1 MLVNDVMIT
10 QVVAVSPFATL
21 RQALSLMK
29 QHQLK
34 SLVVEKT
41 SDHDAYGLITYTNI
55 MKTVVAESGD
65 IDLIN
70 VYDICAK
77 PVITVGKSLSVKHVA
92 SLMTTHRVKR
102 VVVVEDNHMIGLV
115 CMNDIVQNI
124 METIE

>member
-10 QVVAVSPFATL
+10 KVVTISPFAPL
-21 RQALSLMK
+21 REALSLMK
-29 QHQLK
+29 QHKLK

-70 VYDICAK
+70 VYDVCAK
-77 PVITVGKSLSVKHVA
+77 PVITVGKSLSVKHLA
-92 SLMTTHRVKR
+92 SLMTNQRVKR
-102 VVVVEDNHMIGLV
+102 VIVVNDNEMIGLV
-115 CMNDIVQNI
+115 CMNDIVQTFMNAV
-124 METIE
+124 E

>member
-10 QVVAVSPFATL
+10 QVVTVSPFATL

>member
-10 QVVAVSPFATL
+10 EVVTVSPFATL

-41 SDHDAYGLITYTNI
+41 SDHDAYGLVTYTNI

-77 PVITVGKSLSVKHVA
+77 PVITVGKSLSIKHVA
-92 SLMTTHRVKR
+92 SLMTQHRVKR
-102 VVVVEDNHMIGLV
+102 VVVVDDNQMIGLV

>member
-10 QVVAVSPFATL
+10 QVVTISPFATL

-29 QHQLK
+29 QRKLK

-41 SDHDAYGLITYTNI
+41 AEHDAYGLITYTNI

-70 VYDICAK
+70 VYDICVK
-77 PVITVGKSLSVKHVA
+77 PVITVGKSLSLKHVA
-92 SLMTTHRVKR
+92 SLMTNHAVKR
-102 VVVVEDNHMIGLV
+102 VVVVEDNTMVGLV
-115 CMNDIVQNI
+115 CMNDIVHHI
-124 METIE
+124 MQSID

>member
-10 QVVAVSPFATL
+10 QVVTVSPFATL

-102 VVVVEDNHMIGLV
+102 VVVVEYNHMIGLV

>member
-10 QVVAVSPFATL
+10 KVVTISPFAPL
-21 RQALSLMK
+21 REALSLMK
-29 QHQLK
+29 QHKLK

-70 VYDICAK
+70 VYDVCAK
-77 PVITVGKSLSVKHVA
+77 PVITVGKSLSVKHLA
-92 SLMTTHRVKR
+92 SLMTNQRVKR
-102 VVVVEDNHMIGLV
+102 VIVVNDNEMIGLV
-115 CMNDIVQNI
+115 CMNDIVQTFMNA
-124 METIE
+124 IE